1 MIAVRRIVLTLC
13 IAAMVVAVL
22 HAQSA
27 QGTDRAQPPA
37 TLKTPWGHPDLQGRW
52 SNATL
57 TPLERPS
64 ELGAKEFFTDDEAE
78 EYKKT
83 AHERFFAQNNFT
95 EEAAISGEFLEGV
108 WVEPRT
114 IVPTLRTSLIVGPT
128 GRVPALTPAA
138 QKRAAARAAKRNSAD
153 SPEERPL
160 PERCLFFPVGGP
172 PMIAG
177 IGYNSHYEITQTP
190 THVAIHIE
198 QGSAFRIIA
207 LDGRPHPSGA
217 VRLWQGDSRGRW
229 EGDTLVVE
237 TANFSEKRDFR
248 GSSANLQLV
257 ERFRRV
263 SPDLILYTFTAED
276 PTTWTAPWTAEIP
289 MRRMTEL
296 LYEFACHEGNYGLAN
311 ILKGARATE
320 ARGK

>member
-1 MIAVRRIVLTLC
+1 MSAMRLTALATC
-13 IAAMVVAVL
+13 VAAMGVAVL

-27 QGTDRAQPPA
+27 PVTRRAQRSVA
-37 TLKTPWGHPDLQGRW
+37 AKTPWGHPDLQGRW

-64 ELGAKEFFTDDEAE
+64 ELGAKEFFTKEEAE

-128 GRVPALTPAA
+128 GRIPALTPAA
-138 QKRAAARAAKRNSAD
+138 QKRAAARAARRNSAD

-160 PERCLFFPVGGP
+160 PERCLSFPVGGP

-190 THVAIHIE
+190 THVAIHVE

-207 LDGRPHPSGA
+207 LDGRPHPSEPI
-217 VRLWQGDSRGRW
+217 RLWQGDSRGRW
-229 EGDTLVVE
+229 EGETLIVE
-237 TANFSEKRDFR
+237 TTNFSEKRDFR

-263 SPDLILYTFTAED
+263 SPDLIMYTFTAED